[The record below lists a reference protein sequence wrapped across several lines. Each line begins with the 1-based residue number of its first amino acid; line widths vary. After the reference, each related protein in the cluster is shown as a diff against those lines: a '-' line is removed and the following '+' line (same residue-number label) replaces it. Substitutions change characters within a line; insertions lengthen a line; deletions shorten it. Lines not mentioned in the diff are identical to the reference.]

1 MLGGCHKMVDI
12 TDEEF
17 RSFAARTARPIPGQS
32 LTENPDTPWAW
43 EKPPEFVTK
52 DAALVHFLFQEKQR
66 YEAIIESLE
75 EGLPVMD
82 LVELFLTESF
92 EEGEIN
98 PDLMLM
104 LAEPLAFM
112 IMALGEKA
120 GVEDINVSEDP
131 DDPDE
136 DDEDEDEQFSKFR
149 DIISTIKK
157 PQDDEDFKIKEKLD
171 EAGIGPFEA
180 LFMGTPFAPI
190 FKVI

>member
-17 RSFAARTARPIPGQS
+17 RSFAARTARPIPGQT
-32 LTENPDTPWAW
+32 L
-43 EKPPEFVTK
+43 TK
-52 DAALVHFLFQEKQR
+52 DAALVHFLDLFQEKQR

-112 IMALGEKA
+112 IMALGERA
-120 GVEDINVSEDP
+120 GVENIIISEDP
-131 DDPDE
+131 DDPDDE
-136 DDEDEDEQFSKFR
+136 DDEDMVDNQFRNFK
-149 DIISTIKK
+149 DIIGTIETPK
-157 PQDDEDFKIKEKLD
+157 DDEDFQIEEKLD
-171 EAGIGPFEA
+171 EIELPSLMAKGEQ
-180 LFMGTPFAPI
+180 
-190 FKVI
+190 

>member
-32 LTENPDTPWAW
+32 LTENPDTPWPW

-52 DAALVHFLFQEKQR
+52 DAALVHFLDLFQEKQR

-112 IMALGEKA
+112 IMALGERA
-120 GVEDINVSEDP
+120 GVENIIISEDP
-131 DDPDE
+131 DDPYDE
-136 DDEDEDEQFSKFR
+136 DDEDMVDNQFRNFK
-149 DIISTIKK
+149 DIIGTIETPK
-157 PQDDEDFKIKEKLD
+157 DDEDFQIEENLD
-171 EAGIGPFEA
+171 EIELPSLMAKGEQ
-180 LFMGTPFAPI
+180 
-190 FKVI
+190 